1 MILNLESEGVMR
13 RNLVPLIIAGV
24 VIFNLTR
31 ICYADELSELKVQ
44 MKAMQKQMEEMQEKI
59 EILEAERQAKIE
71 TPEEMEEKPLFVKI
85 GQGDLEISGFAQVLH
100 RHYKLD
106 SQNDSFSLPRV
117 RLKFDGHAIPELG
130 YRVQIDVAASSD
142 ILRDAYIKYTKYPF
156 ANLIVGQTFIPFS
169 EEQLYSTASL
179 EFIDRTQVTS
189 TLSYDRDIG
198 VQLLGNVL
206 NKKLSYGAGV
216 FNGSGRNTTD
226 NNDNKDMVARVV
238 ISPFK
243 DNDSLLEGLSLG
255 GAIQYGK
262 QLRSGNTEGDRT
274 VIGALAKYEYSKLK
288 IQSEYLFRTEEQI
301 SGLSDKDADGWYVM
315 SAYYLLPKLQGAI
328 RYEQYDPDKDVSRD
342 REDRLTLGLNYFFN
356 DYLKLQANY
365 LFKDEQTEEGNDEFA
380 LQLQMRY

>member
-1 MILNLESEGVMR
+1 MVLNLESEGVMR

-216 FNGSGRNTTD
+216 FNGSG
-226 NNDNKDMVARVV
+226 
-238 ISPFK
+238 
-243 DNDSLLEGLSLG
+243 
-255 GAIQYGK
+255 Q
-262 QLRSGNTEGDRT
+262 
-274 VIGALAKYEYSKLK
+274 
-288 IQSEYLFRTEEQI
+288 
-301 SGLSDKDADGWYVM
+301 
-315 SAYYLLPKLQGAI
+315 
-328 RYEQYDPDKDVSRD
+328 
-342 REDRLTLGLNYFFN
+342 
-356 DYLKLQANY
+356 
-365 LFKDEQTEEGNDEFA
+365 
-380 LQLQMRY
+380 